1 MIRTGTYI
9 IEISRIKKSQK
20 NPKFL
25 SRVFSAQELK
35 QYTKCAFNSSKIA
48 MGFVAKE
55 AVVKSLNQG
64 FNHFTLADIS
74 ILYDAV
80 GNPYVSLSG
89 NAKIIANREKFK
101 FTISVNHCK
110 EYATATVIAYSS

>member
-9 IEISRIKKSQK
+9 VEISRIKRSIK

-25 SRVFSAQELK
+25 SRVFSPQELK
-35 QYTKCAFNSSKIA
+35 QYTKCAFNPAKIA
-48 MGFVAKE
+48 MGFTAKE

-74 ILYDAV
+74 ILYDAM
-80 GNPYVSLSG
+80 GSPYISLSG
-89 NAKIIANREKFK
+89 NAKKIAEKEKFK
-101 FTISVNHCK
+101 FTISVTHCK
-110 EYATATVIAYSS
+110 EYATATVIAYS